1 MNGSLVSLEGGDDPG
16 EVKAALQRV
25 PRDVLRVLRVWG
37 GRRVMAGSKQ
47 NGLIDDGEQLL
58 RLPFRER
65 WSGAS
70 RIT

>member
-1 MNGSLVSLEGGDDPG
+1 MGAWSAWKGGMTPG